1 MKIYEYTVSWACE
14 GGYQIAYAYCIAGS
28 KNEAKRKIS
37 ERVPY
42 KIGAIKPDD
51 LGTIQS
57 VEALPKK
64 AAEIGDH
71 VKLWYFGADKKEYT
85 EFF

>member
-1 MKIYEYTVSWACE
+1 MKIYEYTVLWACE
-14 GGYQIAYAYCIAGS
+14 NGTQIAYAYCTAGS

-42 KIGAIKPDD
+42 KIGAIKPED
-51 LGTIQS
+51 LGAVQS
-57 VEALPKK
+57 AEALPKK
-64 AAEIGDH
+64 AAEIGDS
-71 VKLWYFGADKKEYT
+71 VKLWYFDAANKEHT